1 MTAPPTYLGRH
12 LRRPLAA
19 DEMATSAEATIPAP
33 PHLREVVFTSMEL
46 SSNCPIT
53 GQPDL
58 YTATISYS
66 PTGGLCLE
74 SKALKHYLWSFRDKG
89 VFAEDL
95 ASQIAEDLHMTLNAA
110 VNVELIQQVRG
121 GLELT
126 VRATAPT
133 SGTPA

>member
-1 MTAPPTYLGRH
+1 MTAPDTYLGRH
-12 LRRPLAA
+12 LGRPLAA
-19 DEMATSAEATIPAP
+19 DEMATASEATIPAP
-33 PHLREVVFTSMEL
+33 AHLREVVFTSTEL
-46 SSNCPIT
+46 SSNCPVT

-58 YTATISYS
+58 YTATISYL

-95 ASQIAEDLHMTLNAA
+95 ASQIAEDLHLTLKAA
-110 VNVELIQQVRG
+110 VNVELVQQVRG
-121 GLELT
+121 GLTLT

-133 SGTPA
+133 RRIPA